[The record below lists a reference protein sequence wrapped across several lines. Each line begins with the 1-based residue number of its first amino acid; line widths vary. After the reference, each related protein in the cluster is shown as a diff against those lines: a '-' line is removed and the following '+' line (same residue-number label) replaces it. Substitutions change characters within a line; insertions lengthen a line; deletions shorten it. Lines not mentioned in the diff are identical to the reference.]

1 MEVMEVLVVPPM
13 EAMKGKVLA
22 DGKLDATYTT
32 NPATGAVV
40 PK

>member
-1 MEVMEVLVVPPM
+1 M

-22 DGKLDATYTT
+22 EGKLDAVYTQ
-32 NPATGAVV
+32 NPATGAVM